1 MARRG
6 SSQQRND
13 QRRLSKQRAMRMQ
26 SWRKTEPT
34 LLCPVMKQKKSTC
47 YAIALE
53 FHLKLKKK
61 MPLDQHLS
69 IQDFINLIP
78 KGYLNAEDGSLMVDA
93 FHVLSIFEKNG
104 ILLEKDCQL
113 TESLVDVVCEDKKNC
128 LRYHAKLVKLHKLN
142 PEGKD
147 NVTTLEYHT
156 FHDNLI
162 KHLKKGV
169 LAVGLTI
176 YPSYS
181 KLKNKEIYYPTKAE
195 WNGKTESYAH
205 VMVCT
210 GHNYDAKK
218 NLFYEFQES
227 AGVKVCDRGYVKIY
241 ADLVYQFVEMVV

>member
-1 MARRG
+1 MHFTLYSDFCRF
-6 SSQQRND
+6 D
-13 QRRLSKQRAMRMQ
+13 LFRMQ

-113 TESLVDVVCEDKKNC
+113 TESLVDVVCEDKVSHLN
-128 LRYHAKLVKLHKLN
+128 KLVLHFFLHSFN
-142 PEGKD
+142 FY
-147 NVTTLEYHT
+147 TLLTCYILEELSQVPCKVSEIAQVESGRKGQCYHT
-156 FHDNLI
+156 GIPYL
-162 KHLKKGV
+162 
-169 LAVGLTI
+169 
-176 YPSYS
+176 S
-181 KLKNKEIYYPTKAE
+181 
-195 WNGKTESYAH
+195 
-205 VMVCT
+205 
-210 GHNYDAKK
+210 
-218 NLFYEFQES
+218 
-227 AGVKVCDRGYVKIY
+227 
-241 ADLVYQFVEMVV
+241 